1 MEDPVAA
8 AAVISSPPPNSG
20 ISPVGSPETS
30 DPHLDEVPRPSDE
43 HSYLAIW
50 VQPKE
55 ASFGSQ
61 CGWELGYDVIYGF
74 EVVDVNELE
83 IDYIKVV
90 SLAFNQLKMKKLAR
104 EKSVIVA
111 ALKDSSLLVV
121 SSDEKKV
128 KRLHPLPFTEVKDPQ
143 LCTVLVEN
151 LPEDHSTENIRKIF
165 GEAGN
170 IKNICIRDPDAVRQ
184 PRKCTIEEKLLSGKL
199 HALVEFETVEAA
211 EKAVATLNDEKD
223 WRYGMRVKFLK
234 RMGKREL
241 KKKSLRGPD
250 SEKSSSAR
258 ESDLA
263 VDEENHVS
271 NLHHDDIPNGELL
284 GSSNLKYGC
293 RSRHRVLRITAMDQ
307 DVASSSFNEWVDN
320 EVAGEYSFSSSEG
333 EESDGEVI
341 LNPITDVELPSI
353 RESFRPTDDA
363 LTVTA
368 HRLAMMGRARK
379 KSRQEQ
385 HPIFQCYVFTSSSI
399 ITLCM
404 INFNVTRSL
413 LINLVPMIYPGYRI
427 RYGIFINMGLMTFL
441 TALVLLVDSC
451 AWRIVRLPLS
461 PFHLMRPFSTSA
473 VLVSCAGYIGVP
485 LLRML
490 KMRSI
495 IKNEGPSRHSLKK
508 GTPTMGGL
516 FFVPI
521 GIIVAE
527 VIVGFSSIE
536 VSGVAA
542 ATLAFA
548 VIGLS
553 DDFLSLLNHNSGLS
567 TWMRIFLEVAVG
579 AWFSFWLCT
588 TKISSPYSIKMVVP
602 LPVPVGLLCLGKCY
616 PLLTSFTFV
625 SMANGVKLTDGLDGL
640 AGGTAALA
648 FIGMSVAVLPICS
661 DLAVFGASM
670 AGACV
675 GFLLHNRY
683 KASVFMGDTG
693 ALALGGALAAMAAC
707 TGMFF
712 PLFIS
717 SGIYVLEALS
727 VIMQVSFFKT
737 TKHIQGT
744 GRRLFRMAPLHH
756 HLELCGL
763 KEPAIVAGACVI
775 SSLLMLCAAYA
786 GLVSA

>member
-1 MEDPVAA
+1 
-8 AAVISSPPPNSG
+8 
-20 ISPVGSPETS
+20 
-30 DPHLDEVPRPSDE
+30 
-43 HSYLAIW
+43 
-50 VQPKE
+50 
-55 ASFGSQ
+55 
-61 CGWELGYDVIYGF
+61 
-74 EVVDVNELE
+74 
-83 IDYIKVV
+83 
-90 SLAFNQLKMKKLAR
+90 
-104 EKSVIVA
+104 
-111 ALKDSSLLVV
+111 
-121 SSDEKKV
+121 
-128 KRLHPLPFTEVKDPQ
+128 
-143 LCTVLVEN
+143 
-151 LPEDHSTENIRKIF
+151 
-165 GEAGN
+165 
-170 IKNICIRDPDAVRQ
+170 
-184 PRKCTIEEKLLSGKL
+184 
-199 HALVEFETVEAA
+199 
-211 EKAVATLNDEKD
+211 
-223 WRYGMRVKFLK
+223 
-234 RMGKREL
+234 
-241 KKKSLRGPD
+241 
-250 SEKSSSAR
+250 
-258 ESDLA
+258 
-263 VDEENHVS
+263 
-271 NLHHDDIPNGELL
+271 LL
-284 GSSNLKYGC
+284 GSCNLKYGC
-293 RSRHRVLRITAMDQ
+293 RSPHRVLRITAMDQ
-307 DVASSSFNEWVDN
+307 DVASSSFNDWVDN
-320 EVAGEYSFSSSEG
+320 EVAGYSFSSSEG

-341 LNPITDVELPSI
+341 LNPIIDVELPSI
-353 RESFRPTDDA
+353 RERFRPTDDA

-385 HPIFQCYVFTSSSI
+385 HP
-399 ITLCM
+399 M
-404 INFNVTRSL
+404 IK
-413 LINLVPMIYPGYRI
+413 
-427 RYGIFINMGLMTFL
+427 YGIFINMGLVTFL
-441 TALVLLVDSC
+441 AALILLVDWC

-461 PFHLMRPFSTSA
+461 PFHLMCPFSTSA

-495 IKNEGPSRHSLKK
+495 IKNEGHSRHSLKK

-548 VIGLS
+548 VIGLF
-553 DDFLSLLNHNSGLS
+553 DDFLSLLKHNSGLS

-579 AWFSFWLCT
+579 GWFSFWLCT

-717 SGIYVLEALS
+717 SGIYVMEALS

-737 TKHIQGT
+737 TKYIQGT
-744 GRRLFRMAPLHH
+744 GRRLFRMAPFHH

-763 KEPAIVAGACVI
+763 KEPVIVAGAYVI
-775 SSLLMLCAAYA
+775 SSLLMLSAAYA
-786 GLVSA
+786 GLISA